1 MITDAGGVPL
11 ACLLSAANRNDVTQL
26 IPLVEAIPPVHGRR
40 GRPRQRPEALLGDR
54 GYDSKAHRGQL
65 RARGIRPRIAK
76 RSTEHGSGLGGER
89 SVVER
94 TISWLHQH
102 RRLSRPLRATRRH
115 PRSVPLDRVQ
125 PDLPQTTR
133 ADRIVLDGL
142 RVRPEWQQKST
153 SLGSSHPLRPAAG
166 ACLAAL
172 TAEGRLLTHD

>member
-1 MITDAGGVPL
+1 VDRRKTGSKHHVITDAGGVPL

-26 IPLVEAIPPVHGRR
+26 IPLVESIPPLRGRR

-89 SVVER
+89 WVVER

-102 RRLSRPLRATRRH
+102 RRL
-115 PRSVPLDRVQ
+115 RVRYER
-125 PDLPQTTR
+125 R
-133 ADRIVLDGL
+133 ADIHEAFLSIACSLICLKQLERI
-142 RVRPEWQQKST
+142 
-153 SLGSSHPLRPAAG
+153 
-166 ACLAAL
+166 AL
-172 TAEGRLLTHD
+172 C